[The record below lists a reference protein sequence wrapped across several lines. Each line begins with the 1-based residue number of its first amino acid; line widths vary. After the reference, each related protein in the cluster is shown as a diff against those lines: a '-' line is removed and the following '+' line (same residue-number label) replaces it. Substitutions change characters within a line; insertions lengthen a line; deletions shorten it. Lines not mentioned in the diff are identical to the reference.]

1 MILETSLKNEG
12 QQQQQQCSGV
22 LKHTAVNF
30 SFPIE
35 TVYRIQMLK

>member
-1 MILETSLKNEG
+1 MILETSFKNEG
-12 QQQQQQCSGV
+12 QQQQQYSGL